1 MSNNSSQS
9 IKIFTYLVDRTN
21 TTIIGHSFTTPF
33 VTLRASDNGKSYNNP
48 NKWVA
53 FYLRDFP
60 LDIIFE
66 VVLYGK

>member
-9 IKIFTYLVDRTN
+9 IKIFIYLVDRTN

-33 VTLRASDNGKSYNNP
+33 VALRANDNGKSYNNK

-53 FYLRDFP
+53 FYLKDFP

-66 VVLYGK
+66 VV